1 MQANKLSLPGEL
13 SLIKRE
19 GKKNRAYRDVKGI
32 LTIGVGHT
40 GPEVKDG
47 LLWTDDQ
54 VRDAFTKDVSW
65 AVDTINCFVTQP
77 LNQNMF
83 DALVSF
89 VFNVGKYAFTQSTM
103 LKLLNLGFYK
113 DAANEFDK
121 WNKPAS
127 IVGRRMSEKDQFLT
141 PV

>member
-1 MQANKLSLPGEL
+1 MQLSKAGEGA
-13 SLIKRE
+13 LILRE
-19 GKKNRAYRDVKGI
+19 GSKRKAYRDVKGI

-47 LLWTDDQ
+47 LIWTDAQ
-54 VRDAFTKDVSW
+54 IRDAFDKDVAW
-65 AVDTINCFVTQP
+65 AVDTVNESVKVP

-89 VFNVGKYAFTQSTM
+89 IFNVGKYAFTQSTM

-113 DAANEFDK
+113 DASNEFDK
-121 WNKPAS
+121 WNKPAA
-127 IVGRRMSEKDQFLT
+127 IVARRASEKQQFLA
-141 PV
+141 P

>member
-1 MQANKLSLPGEL
+1 MNLSKAGEDA
-13 SLIKRE
+13 LIIRE
-19 GKKNRAYRDVKGI
+19 GSKRKAYRDVKGI

-47 LLWTDDQ
+47 LIWTDAQ
-54 VRDAFTKDVSW
+54 VLTAFEADVKW
-65 AVDTINCFVTQP
+65 AVDTINESVKVP

-89 VFNVGKYAFTQSTM
+89 IFNVGKYAFTQSTM

-113 DAANEFDK
+113 DASNEFDK
-121 WNKPAS
+121 WNKPAAV
-127 IVGRRMSEKDQFLT
+127 VGRRQSEKAQFLAA
-141 PV
+141 